1 VTCLTD
7 DAVAN
12 RLAARTG
19 PGWRAELL
27 DIARLARS
35 LAGSGTSLS

>member
-1 VTCLTD
+1 MQVTLKREL
-7 DAVAN
+7 

-19 PGWRAELL
+19 PGRRAELL
-27 DIARLARS
+27 DIARLARP